1 MLKELRSLNLKLLSL
16 RSFIVLSICLY
27 YFIGM
32 QISTAEDVT
41 SGLLSHYKIIVIS
54 IVLSFFLIFFI
65 THKRSIINR
74 LSTRRAFLVLITWL
88 FLAVIIQQ
96 PGLIFMLIIVLMFSE
111 EDYKKMA
118 GYLFIWISLLFMV
131 FSTLSSFG
139 MISSGEIL
147 KYDLTVD
154 VSEYKSVI
162 ALGMGNPNTAMAFL
176 LGAVMSG
183 AYIFY
188 DTKYRKRYGII
199 MFVVTFAVF
208 SLTGSRTGFISLAI
222 FLLLYL
228 FGSFRTSL
236 YLKVFMPLVVVALI
250 MLSIF
255 VGLRFGSTDN
265 AVNDFLTTRP
275 YQWSLR
281 LNNGALTNF
290 VGNSDT
296 YITAIDRSE
305 RYPLDNQYIYF
316 LARGG
321 WLTLV
326 VAIGLYLIG
335 LKRIKSPVVVYM
347 VLISLIQCAVE
358 SLMFNVVVN
367 TGLIFLLSALLLH
380 KLGKGQI

>member
-1 MLKELRSLNLKLLSL
+1 LNLKLLSL

-131 FSTLSSFG
+131 FSTLSSLG

-199 MFVVTFAVF
+199 MFAVTFAVF

>member
-131 FSTLSSFG
+131 FSTLSSLG

-199 MFVVTFAVF
+199 MFAVTFAVF

>member
-199 MFVVTFAVF
+199 MFAVTFAVF

>member
-1 MLKELRSLNLKLLSL
+1 
-16 RSFIVLSICLY
+16 
-27 YFIGM
+27 
-32 QISTAEDVT
+32 
-41 SGLLSHYKIIVIS
+41 
-54 IVLSFFLIFFI
+54 
-65 THKRSIINR
+65 
-74 LSTRRAFLVLITWL
+74 
-88 FLAVIIQQ
+88 
-96 PGLIFMLIIVLMFSE
+96 MFSE

-199 MFVVTFAVF
+199 MFAVTFAVF

>member
-154 VSEYKSVI
+154 ASEYKSVI

-199 MFVVTFAVF
+199 MFAVTFAVF

>member
-131 FSTLSSFG
+131 FSTLSSLG

-199 MFVVTFAVF
+199 MFAVTFAVF

-236 YLKVFMPLVVVALI
+236 YLKEFMPLVVVALI

>member
-41 SGLLSHYKIIVIS
+41 SGLLSHYKIMVIS

-199 MFVVTFAVF
+199 MFAVTFAVF

>member
-199 MFVVTFAVF
+199 MFAVTFAVF

-236 YLKVFMPLVVVALI
+236 YFKVFMPLVVVALI

>member
-1 MLKELRSLNLKLLSL
+1 MLKELRSLNLKLFSL

-199 MFVVTFAVF
+199 MFAVTFAVF